1 MADPAATERAGE
13 SPGGVLAGLRAGDA
27 WYGSVVAALAEGVA
41 VYDGEGRLVESNP
54 TASRILGLGVAEY
67 RERALSDPA
76 WHTIREDGSA
86 WKPDDY
92 PVFWTLRRGEALREQ
107 VMGVRS
113 PDGSIRW
120 LSINTQPIRSPGSTG
135 IDRVVASFVDI
146 TDRKRA
152 EARLRESEDR
162 YRSLVEHAPVG
173 IGVHRAGEVVYANAE
188 LAAMLGAP
196 SAEAMVGYPVM
207 KLVHPDWREAVEE
220 RMRRISEL
228 GETAPTLE
236 QRLVGLDGRIVDAE
250 VVGTPCVFEGKPGTQ
265 IAVRDMTQR
274 KRLEAQLLQSQKMEA
289 VGLLASGVAHEF
301 GNLLTAISGYAALAK
316 RTLSPAHPAVQAL
329 NRVQEA
335 AEQASGVTGSLLTFG
350 RRAGGQKAP
359 VELMEPVERAA
370 RLLRRTLPATVEL
383 SLRSEGPVWVMA
395 DGNQIQQAV
404 VNLAINARDA
414 MQGQARGRLEMVVGP
429 APGAAAGTGSMARV
443 SVIDTGHGMTPE
455 VLRHL
460 FEPFYTT
467 KPPGEGTGLGLP
479 IVRSIAEDHGGRV
492 EVRSVPGEG
501 TTLTLLMPRIGPPTG
516 LGREA
521 PERPRPASGHGKTVL
536 LAGAARH
543 TRELMAGALIDM
555 GCSVV
560 QAADGPTLL
569 ARRAAMAEPPGLI
582 VLEAR
587 LPGRTGP
594 ECLAEMRR
602 AGDRTPLI
610 MICDA
615 AKECLGLDAWS
626 KPLVEPFP
634 MSELVA
640 MAGRMLETPRGAGGG
655 S

>member
-1 MADPAATERAGE
+1 MPDPDATAR
-13 SPGGVLAGLRAGDA
+13 GGQTPEKALEKLRASDA
-27 WYGSVVAALAEGVA
+27 WYESVVAALAEGVA
-41 VYDGEGRLVESNP
+41 VYDRQGTLVASNP
-54 TASRILGLGVAEY
+54 TASRILGLGVSEY
-67 RERALSDPA
+67 RERALRDPA
-76 WHTIREDGSA
+76 WQTIHEDGSV
-86 WKPDDY
+86 WKSDDY
-92 PVFWTLRRGEALREQ
+92 PVFWTLRTGEALREQ

-113 PDGSIRW
+113 PDGSTRW
-120 LSINTQPIRSPGSTG
+120 LSINTQPIRSPGSTEV
-135 IDRVVASFVDI
+135 DRVVASFVDI
-146 TDRKRA
+146 TDRKEA

-162 YRSLVEHAPVG
+162 YRSLVENAPVG
-173 IGVHRAGEVVYANAE
+173 IGVHRQEQMVYANAE
-188 LAAMLGAP
+188 LASMLGAP
-196 SAEAMVGYPVM
+196 SPEAMVGYPVM

-220 RMRRISEL
+220 RMRRISEH

-236 QRLVGLDGRIVDAE
+236 QRIVGLDGRIVDAE
-250 VVGTPCVFEGKPGTQ
+250 VVGTPCIFQGQPGTQ
-265 IAVRDMTQR
+265 IAVRDVTQR

-350 RRAGGQKAP
+350 RRAGGQKGP
-359 VELMEPVERAA
+359 VEIMEPVERAA

-404 VNLAINARDA
+404 VNLVINARDA
-414 MQGQARGRLEMVVGP
+414 MRGQARGRLEVVVGP
-429 APGAAAGTGSMARV
+429 APGAAAMAQV
-443 SVIDTGHGMTPE
+443 SVTDTGHGMTPE
-455 VLRHL
+455 VLTHL

-467 KPPGEGTGLGLP
+467 KPAGEGTGLGLP

-492 EVRSVPGEG
+492 EVRSAPGEG
-501 TTLTLLMPRIGPPTG
+501 TTVTLLIPRIGPPSEVAG
-516 LGREA
+516 EA
-521 PERPRPASGHGKTVL
+521 AAGPRAASGHGKTVL

-555 GCSVV
+555 GCSVI

-587 LPGRTGP
+587 LPGRTGSQ
-594 ECLAEMRR
+594 CLAEMRR
-602 AGDRTPLI
+602 LGDRTPLI

-640 MAGRMLETPRGAGGG
+640 MAGRMLEAPRGAGGG
-655 S
+655 T

>member
-1 MADPAATERAGE
+1 MADPAATEQAGE
-13 SPGGVLAGLRAGDA
+13 APGGVLAGLRAGDA
-27 WYGSVVAALAEGVA
+27 WYESVVAALAEGVA
-41 VYDGEGRLVESNP
+41 VYDGAGKLVASNP

-67 RERALSDPA
+67 RERALRDPA
-76 WHTIREDGSA
+76 WHTIHEDGSV
-86 WKPDDY
+86 WKSEDY
-92 PVFWTLRRGEALREQ
+92 PVFWTLRTGEALREQ

-135 IDRVVASFVDI
+135 VDRVVASFVDI
-146 TDRKRA
+146 TDRKQA

-162 YRSLVEHAPVG
+162 YRSLVENAPIG
-173 IGVHRAGEVVYANAE
+173 IGVHQAGRIVYANAE
-188 LAAMLGAP
+188 LAAMVGAP
-196 SAEAMVGYPVM
+196 TAGALIGYPVLD
-207 KLVHPDWREAVEE
+207 LVHPDWRQAVVE
-220 RMRRISEL
+220 RMRRIYEH
-228 GETAPTLE
+228 GETASTLE
-236 QRLVGLDGRIVDAE
+236 EKLIGLDGRLVDAE
-250 VVGTPCVFEGKPGTQ
+250 VVGTACVFEGRPGIQ
-265 IAVRDMTQR
+265 IAVRDVTQR

-350 RRAGGQKAP
+350 RRAGGQKVP
-359 VELMEPVERAA
+359 VDLMEPVERAA
-370 RLLRRTLPATVEL
+370 RLLRRTLPATVEM

-414 MQGQARGRLEMVVGP
+414 MKGLARGRLEVAVGS
-429 APGAAAGTGSMARV
+429 ASGEMARV
-443 SVIDTGHGMTPE
+443 QVADTGHGMTPE
-455 VLRHL
+455 VLAHL
-460 FEPFYTT
+460 FEPFFTT

-492 EVRSVPGEG
+492 EVRSAPGEG
-501 TTLTLLMPRIGPPTG
+501 TTVTLLIPRIGPPSEVAG
-516 LGREA
+516 EA
-521 PERPRPASGHGKTVL
+521 AAGPRAASGHGKTVL

-569 ARRAAMAEPPGLI
+569 GARAGMAEPPGLI

-594 ECLAEMRR
+594 ECLAEIRR
-602 AGDRTPLI
+602 LGDRTPVI

-615 AKECLGLDAWS
+615 AKECLGLDEWAT
-626 KPLVEPFP
+626 PLVEPFS

-640 MAGRMLETPRGAGGG
+640 MAGRMLQTPRGAEAG